1 MAFIGIP
8 GAGLVWWNFRENFD
22 NRWKLGG
29 IILQWFQTDLK
40 LITIWNFVLKLVSML
55 FSCRCNRILD
65 KTLFIELLNYGIK

>member
-29 IILQWFQTDLK
+29 IILQWFQTDPK

-55 FSCRCNRILD
+55 F
-65 KTLFIELLNYGIK
+65 